1 MAGISVSF
9 SLVLKVSSQAPGFTG
24 FKEAWSE
31 VKVILWWGL
40 LVLVLVLD
48 DVLWVQSQWKVQ
60 ERTKSSKRINQIFTW
75 LLYISA
81 ICSAWVASSTFLSSL
96 ILINLRRIK
105 QFSHRNYLIWCM
117 FYTYA
122 AIIGS
127 YLGNLRLTPLEGSTM
142 PVAALWT
149 GLIERSAH
157 FTSQTWKG
165 GEIIKN
171 DQNNVDVQSIPG
183 KAQTSGQGWDWSR
196 SCSRPLAS
204 RSPCPWRRR
213 HG

>member
-1 MAGISVSF
+1 MAGISVFF
-9 SLVLKVSSQAPGFTG
+9 SLVLTVSCQAPGFTG

-117 FYTYA
+117 FYSLYFCYNA
-122 AIIGS
+122 SNWFIPWESQADPLGRINNASGGSMNRADREIGTFH
-127 YLGNLRLTPLEGSTM
+127 LPNLKR
-142 PVAALWT
+142 
-149 GLIERSAH
+149 
-157 FTSQTWKG
+157 
-165 GEIIKN
+165 
-171 DQNNVDVQSIPG
+171 
-183 KAQTSGQGWDWSR
+183 
-196 SCSRPLAS
+196 
-204 RSPCPWRRR
+204 WRDY
-213 HG
+213 